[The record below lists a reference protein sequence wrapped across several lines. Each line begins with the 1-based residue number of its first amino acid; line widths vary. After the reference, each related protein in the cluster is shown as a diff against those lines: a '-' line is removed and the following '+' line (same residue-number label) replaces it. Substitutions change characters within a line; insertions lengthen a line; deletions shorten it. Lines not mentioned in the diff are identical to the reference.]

1 MSTLDELIRDP
12 VFQLNSVLWLVQP
25 LPGGAGVTPVL
36 REAGFEVHAV
46 APPLAPPPDVLLRLK
61 DSGLAHQ
68 DRVLPDIV
76 LRQARNRR
84 FALIECKGR
93 SFGRDSTNASQARTL
108 IVIAGP
114 RLHESLGLQPSDVGE
129 GAAAFLVPEADAPLM
144 RTTLAELSDELTQ
157 ANLQCGSA
165 LAVGLAPETDALV
178 LTADEPARRFFD
190 LPSGREPFMQLEP
203 NTDPRPLYFIP
214 YDPDCKQSDDERA
227 FCKRVLFERLHAAVL
242 GAAGRAVPPVTL
254 TFQVEAL
261 LNEATLGMYDLWE
274 NPESNRHMRRLVR
287 ELLGRLGKLINAECS
302 DALREVQG
310 KGWELRLP
318 DDAIQVTI
326 LGVLARFSCET
337 MDLRREPE
345 PGLFD

>member
-1 MSTLDELIRDP
+1 MSTLGELVRDP

-25 LPGGAGVTPVL
+25 LPGGAGMTPVL

-68 DRVLPDIV
+68 DRVLPDVV

-114 RLHESLGLQPSDVGE
+114 RLHESLGLQPSDVAE
-129 GAAAFLVPEADAPLM
+129 GAAAFLVPEADASRM
-144 RTTLAELSDELTQ
+144 RATLAELRDELTQ
-157 ANLQCGSA
+157 ANLQCGGA
-165 LAVGLAPETDALV
+165 LAVGIDPQTDALI
-178 LTADEPARRFFD
+178 LIADEPARRFFD
-190 LPSGREPFMQLEP
+190 LASGREPFMQVEP
-203 NTDPRPLYFIP
+203 DTDPRPLYFVP
-214 YDPDCKQSDDERA
+214 YDPDCRQSDDERA
-227 FCKRVLFERLHAAVL
+227 FCKRVLFERLHATVL
-242 GAAGRAVPPVTL
+242 GAAGRAVPPATL
-254 TFQVEAL
+254 TFQVESL

-287 ELLGRLGKLINAECS
+287 ELMARIGKVTNTECPDS
-302 DALREVQG
+302 LQQVQG
-310 KGWELRLP
+310 TGWELRLA
-318 DDAIQVTI
+318 DDASQAKV
-326 LGVLARFSCET
+326 LAVLARFSCET
-337 MDLRREPE
+337 MDLRQDPE

>member
-25 LPGGAGVTPVL
+25 LPGGAGVIPVL
-36 REAGFEVHAV
+36 RKAGFEIHAV

-129 GAAAFLVPEADAPLM
+129 GTAAFLVPETDAPLM
-144 RTTLAELSDELTQ
+144 RATLAELSDELTQ

-165 LAVGLAPETDALV
+165 LAVGLNPQADALIF
-178 LTADEPARRFFD
+178 TADEPARRFFD

-203 NTDPRPLYFIP
+203 DTDPRPLYFIP

-242 GAAGRAVPPVTL
+242 GATGRAVPPVTL
-254 TFQVEAL
+254 TFQVESL

-274 NPESNRHMRRLVR
+274 NPESNRYMRRLVR
-287 ELLGRLGKLINAECS
+287 ELMARIGKVTNTECPDS
-302 DALREVQG
+302 LQQVQG
-310 KGWELRLP
+310 TGWQLHLT
-318 DDAIQVTI
+318 DDERQGKVLAA
-326 LGVLARFSCET
+326 LARFSCET
-337 MDLRREPE
+337 MDLRQNPE